1 MIINNIHA
9 QENVM
14 LITIDKRGSI
24 NIPLAVRR
32 ELGLDQGSSLDLT
45 IDEDGRITLHPV
57 VIYRTTRVSEQG
69 QAKLEAARMS
79 GTGNLPPWLRRDMDD
94 ANADSDQ

>member
-1 MIINNIHA
+1 
-9 QENVM
+9 M

-32 ELGLDQGSSLDLT
+32 ELGLDPGSSLDLT

-57 VIYRTTRVSEQG
+57 VIYRTTRLSEKG
-69 QAKLEAARMS
+69 LAKLEAARAS
-79 GTGNLPPWLRRDMDD
+79 GTTGFPEWLRRDMDD
-94 ANADSDQ
+94 ANADADQ